1 MDLESRN
8 PNAEKNGGI
17 ECPTVRWF
25 VLGGIRRQGT
35 LCQPDT
41 GSTGESTSTLGAVLV
56 RERIPW
62 FKFLL
67 MIQKG
72 SEKNLSYTVEH
83 PEFHSPCYADA
94 YASFRAPTFANLT
107 NLTQTNS
114 SNSPCFIKRLKFL
127 FNHFVQHKRKNLH
140 QTPNTKITSA
150 TPFLLRRPEEA
161 VGSAGFHRHRALTQ
175 LPQNF
180 TQRFRT
186 KTFWKTWW
194 S

>member
-25 VLGGIRRQGT
+25 FLGEIGRQGT

-67 MIQKG
+67 IIQKG
-72 SEKNLSYTVEH
+72 PKKNLLKTSTVA
-83 PEFHSPCYADA
+83 FSLLCQCLSFLQSPNSCKSDSNKVLKILPVLSKGWS
-94 YASFRAPTFANLT
+94 SFSTSLCNTNEKFA
-107 NLTQTNS
+107 
-114 SNSPCFIKRLKFL
+114 
-127 FNHFVQHKRKNLH
+127 
-140 QTPNTKITSA
+140 PNTKHLNLTSA
-150 TPFLLRRPEEA
+150 TPFFVANVRKRRLVQP
-161 VGSAGFHRHRALTQ
+161 GFHRHRALTQ